1 MNKYFPHTKEDIRGM
16 LERCG
21 VATLEDLYA
30 DVPEELRLKEPYNL
44 NEGMSETEVRRYF
57 DRLDDLNYPY
67 TVCFAGAGYYDH
79 AVPAAVKSIASRSE
93 FLTAY
98 TPYQPEI
105 SQGTLQYIFEYQ
117 TMMARLTGMEISNA
131 SMYDGATATAE
142 AVMMAVASLRKRNLV
157 IVSES
162 IAPEVMRV
170 VETYARYKG
179 IELLKVA
186 EKDGATD
193 REALSV
199 LIAQTGKTLA
209 GVLVPSTAYCGIIEN
224 LNGLAEEVH
233 AVKALLIINGIAAN
247 YATLKSPGEL
257 GADIACGDA
266 QSLGIPLSFG
276 GPYLGYLCTSKSLMR
291 KMPGRIVGATTD
303 SEGRRSFVLTIQA
316 REQHIRREKATSNI
330 CSNQG
335 LMTLWVSAYMA
346 LTGAEGL
353 REINRRGHET
363 MTYLIEKLEATGLMR
378 RRYPAAPYLNEVLFD
393 TTDLDVEELI
403 DQFMLNEV
411 LPGVKY
417 KDENALLIACTEMQ
431 TKEDVDM
438 LVNEIV
444 NTREL
449 LNSIL
454 EEGKEDE

>member
-1 MNKYFPHTKEDIRGM
+1 M

-21 VATLEDLYA
+21 VDSLDALYA
-30 DVPEELRLKEPYNL
+30 DVPPELRLKEPYKL
-44 NEGMSETEVRRYF
+44 DEGKSETEIRRYF
-57 DRLDDLNYPY
+57 DLLEEQNCPY
-67 TVCFAGAGYYDH
+67 KVCFAGAGYYDH
-79 AVPAAVKSIASRSE
+79 AVPAAVKSIAARSE

-142 AVMMAVASLRKRNLV
+142 AVMMAVASQRKRNVV

-162 IAPEVMRV
+162 IAPQVMRV
-170 VETYARYKG
+170 VETYSRYKG
-179 IELLKVA
+179 IELVKVA
-186 EKDGATD
+186 EKNGATD
-193 REALSV
+193 RSALSAR
-199 LIAQTGKTLA
+199 IAETGKNLA
-209 GVLVPSTAYCGIIEN
+209 GVLVPSTSYCGVIEN
-224 LNGLAEEVH
+224 LDGLADEVH
-233 AVKALLIINGIAAN
+233 AAKGLLIINGIAAN
-247 YATLKSPGEL
+247 YATLKSPGEW

-276 GPYLGYLCTSKSLMR
+276 GPYLGYLCTSKALMR

-346 LTGAEGL
+346 LMGAEGL
-353 REINRRGHET
+353 RQINSRAHQT
-363 MTYLIEKLEATGLMR
+363 MAYLISRLEATGLMR
-378 RRYPAAPYLNEVLFD
+378 RRYPDAPYLNEVLFD
-393 TTDLDVEELI
+393 TDIDVEAFI
-403 DQFMLNEV
+403 DECMMSEI

-417 KDENALLIACTEMQ
+417 KDENALLIACTELQ
-431 TKEDVDM
+431 TKEDVDA
-438 LVNEIV
+438 LVEEIV
-444 NTREL
+444 NV
-449 LNSIL
+449 NSIL
-454 EEGKEDE
+454 EEGEKDE

>member
-1 MNKYFPHTKEDIRGM
+1 M

-21 VATLEDLYA
+21 VDSLDALYA
-30 DVPEELRLKEPYNL
+30 DVPPELRLKEPYKL
-44 NEGMSETEVRRYF
+44 DEGKSETEIRRYF
-57 DRLDDLNYPY
+57 DLLEEQNCPY
-67 TVCFAGAGYYDH
+67 KVCFAGAGYYDH
-79 AVPAAVKSIASRSE
+79 AVPAAVKSIAARSE

-142 AVMMAVASLRKRNLV
+142 AVMMAVASQRKRNVV

-162 IAPEVMRV
+162 IAPQVMRV
-170 VETYARYKG
+170 VETYSRYKG
-179 IELLKVA
+179 IELVKVA
-186 EKDGATD
+186 EKNGATD
-193 REALSV
+193 RSSLSAR
-199 LIAQTGKTLA
+199 IAETGKNLA
-209 GVLVPSTAYCGIIEN
+209 GVLVPSTSYCGVIEN
-224 LNGLAEEVH
+224 LDGLADEVH
-233 AVKALLIINGIAAN
+233 AAKGLLIINGIAAN
-247 YATLKSPGEL
+247 YATLKSPGEW

-276 GPYLGYLCTSKSLMR
+276 GPYLGYLCTSKALMR

-335 LMTLWVSAYMA
+335 LMTLWVSAYIA
-346 LTGAEGL
+346 LMGAEGL
-353 REINRRGHET
+353 RQINSSAHQT
-363 MTYLIEKLEATGLMR
+363 MAYLISRLEATGLMR
-378 RRYPAAPYLNEVLFD
+378 RRYPDAPYLNEVLFD
-393 TTDLDVEELI
+393 TDIDVEAFI
-403 DQFMLNEV
+403 DECMMSEI

-417 KDENALLIACTEMQ
+417 KDENALLIACTELQ
-431 TKEDVDM
+431 TKEDVDA
-438 LVNEIV
+438 LVEEIV
-444 NTREL
+444 NV
-449 LNSIL
+449 NSIL
-454 EEGKEDE
+454 EEGEKDE